1 MPKVD
6 RLNME
11 KELQRVRRAQTNPE
25 VRQNEQTTDTTSRR
39 VAQTNPEV
47 RQHETESRRVARTQP
62 DTHEQEAM
70 NARARRLNTTHEMAC
85 RYIPVTGCE
94 EEEYLR

>member
-1 MPKVD
+1 LGPFKKLTFLGPD
-6 RLNME
+6 PLT
-11 KELQRVRRAQTNPE
+11 A
-25 VRQNEQTTDTTSRR
+25 
-39 VAQTNPEV
+39 
-47 RQHETESRRVARTQP
+47 SRRVARTNPEVRWNEQTNDTERRRRAQTQL